1 MSDPAFL
8 TLDEVLAIHADQI
21 RRYGGKSGLRD
32 LALLQSALG
41 TTETTFEGDYL
52 HTDLFEMAAAYL
64 FHIVRNHPFVDGN
77 KRTGLMVALVF
88 LGLND
93 LELSVALKE
102 LFKLVSGVSTGE
114 VAKAAVAVFLHRHS
128 RDRDSSDS

>member
-21 RRYGGKSGLRD
+21 RRYGGKGGLRD

-93 LELSVALKE
+93 LELTVDPKE
-102 LFKLVSGVSTGE
+102 LFELVSGVSTGE

-128 RDRDSSDS
+128 GARDLSDS

>member
-1 MSDPAFL
+1 MLFL

-21 RRYGGKSGLRD
+21 RRYGGKGGLRD

-52 HTDLFEMAAAYL
+52 HTDLFEMASAYL

-93 LELSVALKE
+93 LELTVDPEE
-102 LFKLVSGVSTGE
+102 LFELVSGVSTGE
-114 VAKAAVAVFLHRHS
+114 VAKAAVAVFLHRNS
-128 RDRDSSDS
+128 RARSPSGS